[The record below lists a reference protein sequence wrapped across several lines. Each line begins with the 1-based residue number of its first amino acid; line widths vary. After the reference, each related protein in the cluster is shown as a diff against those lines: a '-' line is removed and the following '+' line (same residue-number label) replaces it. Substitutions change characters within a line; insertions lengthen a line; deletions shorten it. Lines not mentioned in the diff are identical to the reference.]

1 MLFNNVLSDTSV
13 LLAIATLLDPE
24 LTGTSAP
31 TIADSIALVHARGAK
46 NANEG
51 IIRPHERCERGE
63 AGYEMTLARGIVA
76 V

>member
-1 MLFNNVLSDTSV
+1 MLFNNVLSDISV

-24 LTGTSAP
+24 LTGTSVP
-31 TIADSIALVHARGAK
+31 TLAYSIALVQARGAK

-51 IIRPHERCERGE
+51 IIRPHERCERDE
-63 AGYEMTLARGIVA
+63 AGYELTLVRGIVA